1 MKLPGAMAKFSAT
14 PADQPAGSAPI
25 LGEHTQEVL
34 TGLVGYSLEEVARL
48 KDARAI

>member
-34 TGLVGYSLEEVARL
+34 TGLAGYGPDEVDRL
-48 KDARAI
+48 KDAGTI